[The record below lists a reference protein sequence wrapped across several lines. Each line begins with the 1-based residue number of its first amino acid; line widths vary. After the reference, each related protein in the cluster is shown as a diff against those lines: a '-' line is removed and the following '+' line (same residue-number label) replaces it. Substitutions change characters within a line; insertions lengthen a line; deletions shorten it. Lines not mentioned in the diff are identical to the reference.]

1 MLRDLNRLIDIN
13 TLFRGQRDIIWFI
26 KEMNSN
32 ANKFGL
38 LSTFYDSPH
47 GLSNS
52 LNYSTAEDQ
61 WILISHL
68 MKDEL
73 FRKIVS
79 TQSYICSSITST
91 YEWQNT
97 NQLLSKGF
105 IGVKTGISDTA
116 GPWIAAC
123 IDREFANEKL
133 RIILVA
139 LNWKSI
145 MKRWKDVPKLVNW
158 WLDKVNE
165 QISDS

>member
-73 FRKIVS
+73 FRKNS
-79 TQSYICSSITST
+79 KYSKLY
-91 YEWQNT
+91 
-97 NQLLSKGF
+97 LLFYHINLWMAKYKS
-105 IGVKTGISDTA
+105 A
-116 GPWIAAC
+116 
-123 IDREFANEKL
+123 
-133 RIILVA
+133 II
-139 LNWKSI
+139 
-145 MKRWKDVPKLVNW
+145 
-158 WLDKVNE
+158 
-165 QISDS
+165 